1 MNNVLVLSFIV
12 EDGSKFN
19 IRITDPKMNLSE
31 DEIRAAMEIIKD
43 ESSNVFKKRIVAFN
57 GAEYIETV
65 TNNLF

>member
-1 MNNVLVLSFIV
+1 MSNVLVLSFIV

-19 IRITDPKMNLSE
+19 ITVTDPRE
-31 DEIRAAMEIIKD
+31 DLTEDDIRAAMEIIK
-43 ESSNVFKKRIVAFN
+43 EQSSNVFKKKIVAFN

>member
-1 MNNVLVLSFIV
+1 MEITSKPYLSLY
-12 EDGSKFN
+12 
-19 IRITDPKMNLSE
+19 LSE
-31 DEIRAAMEIIKD
+31 DEIRATMEIIKD

>member
-19 IRITDPKMNLSE
+19 ITITDPRENLSE
-31 DEIRAAMEIIKD
+31 DEIRATMEIIKD
-43 ESSNVFKKRIVAFN
+43 ESSNVFKKKIVAFN

>member
-19 IRITDPKMNLSE
+19 ITVTDPREDLSE
-31 DEIRAAMEIIKD
+31 DDIRVAMEIIKD
-43 ESSNVFKKRIVAFN
+43 ESSNVFKKRIVALN

>member
-12 EDGSKFN
+12 EAGSKFN
-19 IRITDPKMNLSE
+19 ITITDPRENLSE
-31 DEIRAAMEIIKD
+31 DEIRATMEIIKD
-43 ESSNVFKKRIVAFN
+43 ESSNVFKKKIVALN

>member
-43 ESSNVFKKRIVAFN
+43 ESSNVFRKKIVALN
-57 GAEYIETV
+57 GAEFIETV

>member
-19 IRITDPKMNLSE
+19 ITVTDPRENLSE
-31 DEIRAAMEIIKD
+31 DEIRSAMEIIKD
-43 ESSNVFKKRIVAFN
+43 ESSKVFKKRIVAFN

>member
-19 IRITDPKMNLSE
+19 ITVTDPREDLSE
-31 DEIRAAMEIIKD
+31 DEMRATMEIIKD
-43 ESSNVFKKRIVAFN
+43 ESSNVFKKRIVALN

>member
-19 IRITDPKMNLSE
+19 ITITDPREDLSE
-31 DEIRAAMEIIKD
+31 DEIRATMEIIKD
-43 ESSNVFKKRIVAFN
+43 ESSNVFKKKIVALN

>member
-31 DEIRAAMEIIKD
+31 DEIRATMEIIKD

-57 GAEYIETV
+57 GAEFIETV

>member
-19 IRITDPKMNLSE
+19 ITVTDPREDLSE
-31 DEIRAAMEIIKD
+31 DEIRSAMEIIKN
-43 ESSNVFKKRIVAFN
+43 ESSNVFKKRIVAFY

>member
-19 IRITDPKMNLSE
+19 ITITDPKMNLSE

-43 ESSNVFKKRIVAFN
+43 ESSNVFKKRIVALN
-57 GAEYIETV
+57 GAEFIETI
-65 TNNLF
+65 TNSLF

>member
-19 IRITDPKMNLSE
+19 ITITDPKMNLSE
-31 DEIRAAMEIIKD
+31 DEIRATMEIIKD

>member
-19 IRITDPKMNLSE
+19 ITVTDPKTSLSE

-43 ESSNVFKKRIVAFN
+43 ESSNVFKKKIVALN
-57 GAEYIETV
+57 GAEFIETV

>member
-31 DEIRAAMEIIKD
+31 DEIRDAMEIIKD

-57 GAEYIETV
+57 GAEFIETV

>member
-19 IRITDPKMNLSE
+19 ITVTDPKTNLSE
-31 DEIRAAMEIIKD
+31 DEIRSAMEIIKD
-43 ESSNVFKKRIVAFN
+43 ESFNVFKKRIVAFN

>member
-19 IRITDPKMNLSE
+19 ITVTDPKMNLSE

-43 ESSNVFKKRIVAFN
+43 ESSNVFKKRIVALN

>member
-12 EDGSKFN
+12 ETGSKFN
-19 IRITDPKMNLSE
+19 ITITDPKMNLSE

-57 GAEYIETV
+57 GAEFIETT
-65 TNNLF
+65 TNSLF

>member
-1 MNNVLVLSFIV
+1 MNSVLVLSFIV

-19 IRITDPKMNLSE
+19 ITVTDPREDLSE
-31 DEIRAAMEIIKD
+31 DDIRAAMNVIKD
-43 ESSNVFKKRIVAFN
+43 ESSNVFKKKIIAFD

>member
-19 IRITDPKMNLSE
+19 IRITDRKMNLSE
-31 DEIRAAMEIIKD
+31 DEIRDAMEIIKD
-43 ESSNVFKKRIVAFN
+43 ESSNVLKKKIVALN